1 MKKKKE
7 TRIDIFFL
15 INLDFTAVGRIHGSA
30 KMCAC
35 FLTDCMLRGKIDD

>member
-7 TRIDIFFL
+7 TRIDIFL
-15 INLDFTAVGRIHGSA
+15 INLDSTAVGRIQGTA

-35 FLTDCMLRGKIDD
+35 FLTDCMLRGKSDD